1 VMGTFL
7 ARATGRSAGA
17 SLGSIWQAVRAYIQ
31 GRQARLFERERQV
44 TLLTVPQALPPGTRI
59 VDRRADGSV
68 LVIDVP
74 PGLHAG
80 ATAGHLYVPDQL
92 FQSSPVT
99 LEDRSV
105 ASGGSAGA
113 PAELSR

>member
-1 VMGTFL
+1 MMGMFL
-7 ARATGRSAGA
+7 ARATGRSPA
-17 SLGSIWQAVRAYIQ
+17 SIWRAVRAYIQ
-31 GRQARLFERERQV
+31 GRQARLFERERRA

-74 PGLHAG
+74 PGLHAE
-80 ATAGHLYVPDQL
+80 ATAGHLYAPDQL
-92 FQSSPVT
+92 FQSSPGT
-99 LEDRSV
+99 SEGRSV
-105 ASGGSAGA
+105 ASHGSATD

>member
-1 VMGTFL
+1 VMGMFL

-31 GRQARLFERERQV
+31 GRQARLFERERRV
-44 TLLTVPQALPPGTRI
+44 TLLSVPQALPPGTRI

-74 PGLHAG
+74 PEFRAEAAAG
-80 ATAGHLYVPDQL
+80 RSYEPGQL

-99 LEDRSV
+99 RQDRSV
-105 ASGGSAGA
+105 TSHGSATA
-113 PAELSR
+113 PPELSR